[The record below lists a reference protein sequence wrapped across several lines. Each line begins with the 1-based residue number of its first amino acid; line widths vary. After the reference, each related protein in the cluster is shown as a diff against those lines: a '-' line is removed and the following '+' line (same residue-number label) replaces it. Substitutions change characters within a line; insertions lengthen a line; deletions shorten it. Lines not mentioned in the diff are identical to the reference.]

1 MAVQVTVVLPSGK
14 TAGALLVTDLISP
27 LSVTVA
33 LPSGTTLSV
42 VEVTSKTTFFGGVI
56 FGGVVSVMV
65 IICVELA
72 VLPAS
77 SVAVQVTVVLP
88 SGKTAGAL
96 LVTDLISPLSV
107 TVALPSGTI
116 PAALVA
122 SSVISDGA

>member
-1 MAVQVTVVLPSGK
+1 M
-14 TAGALLVTDLISP
+14 
-27 LSVTVA
+27 A

-56 FGGVVSVMV
+56 FGDVVSVMV

>member
-1 MAVQVTVVLPSGK
+1 
-14 TAGALLVTDLISP
+14 
-27 LSVTVA
+27 VTVA

-42 VEVTSKTTFFGGVI
+42 AEVTSKTRFFGGVI

-65 IICVELA
+65 IICVAFAL
-72 VLPAS
+72 LPAS

-107 TVALPSGTI
+107 TVALPSGTT
-116 PAALVA
+116 LSVA
-122 SSVISDGA
+122 EVTSKTTFFGGVIFGGVVSVMVIICVELAVL